1 MPAEPAE
8 LVLGGQAV
16 IEGVMMKGPMAYAVA
31 VRKASG
37 EIRVRDFPLAESA
50 ARKRIAKI
58 PLVRGV
64 VTMAAMLAIGYRAL
78 QYSADEAMADATQS
92 GASLPASAL
101 GHPWPSADAEGASA
115 SPKAAGEGS
124 KAGGVAM
131 AGAMAAALLLGV
143 GLFFLLPLYAT
154 HLLAGL
160 LPALRGSIAFNL
172 ADGAIRVLV
181 FVLYIAAITRMKDI
195 RRVFEYH
202 GAEHKVI
209 NAYEAKADL
218 SPEAVREYPRMH
230 PRCGTSFLLFVMVI
244 SILVFSLIPRESS
257 LLTKALL
264 RLPLIP
270 AIAGISYE
278 VLRLSARKAG
288 SPWFRALVAPGLWL
302 QRLTT
307 LEPDLLQIEVAIAS
321 FRRVSGPPGSEVS
334 LVG

>member
-1 MPAEPAE
+1 MPPETKE

-16 IEGVMMKGPMAYAVA
+16 IEGVMMKGPLAYAVA

-37 EIRVRDFPLAESA
+37 EIRVRDFPLVESA
-50 ARKRIAKI
+50 ARKRIARI

-78 QYSADEAMADATQS
+78 QFSADEAMDDATQS
-92 GASLPASAL
+92 EASLPASAL
-101 GHPWPSADAEGASA
+101 GHPWPSEDAEGAPA
-115 SPKAAGEGS
+115 EAKDA
-124 KAGGVAM
+124 KGGAKSGGLAM
-131 AGAMAAALLLGV
+131 AGAMAMALLLGI

-154 HLLAGL
+154 HLMAGL
-160 LPALRGSIAFNL
+160 APVLRGSIAFNL

-181 FVLYIAAITRMKDI
+181 FVLYIVAITRMKDI

-218 SPEAVREYPRMH
+218 SPEAVRGYPRLH

-244 SILVFSLIPRESS
+244 SIVVFSLIPRESS
-257 LLTKALL
+257 LLVKALL

-278 VLRLSARKAG
+278 VLRLSAKKTR

-307 LEPDLLQIEVAIAS
+307 REPDLPQIEVAIAS
-321 FRRVSGPPGSEVS
+321 FRRVSGPPVLETS

>member
-1 MPAEPAE
+1 MPPEPAE

-16 IEGVMMKGPMAYAVA
+16 IEGVMMKGPLAYAVA
-31 VRKASG
+31 VRKANG
-37 EIRVRDFPLAESA
+37 EIRVRDFPLVESA

-64 VTMAAMLAIGYRAL
+64 VTMAVMLAIGYRAL
-78 QYSADEAMADATQS
+78 QYSADEAMADE
-92 GASLPASAL
+92 
-101 GHPWPSADAEGASA
+101 EGAGGA
-115 SPKAAGEGS
+115 AKDAGEGT
-124 KAGGVAM
+124 KGGLAM
-131 AGAMAAALLLGV
+131 AGAMAMALLLGV

-160 LPALRGSIAFNL
+160 VPALRGSIAFNL

-181 FVLYIAAITRMKDI
+181 FVLYIVGITWMKDI

-218 SPEAVREYPRMH
+218 TPEAVRKCPRLH

-257 LLTKALL
+257 LLAKALL

-278 VLRLSARKAG
+278 VLRLSAKKTR

-307 LEPDLLQIEVAIAS
+307 REPDLPQIEVAIAS
-321 FRRVSGPPGSEVS
+321 FLRVSGPPGSEVS

>member
-1 MPAEPAE
+1 MNPPEPKE

-16 IEGVMMKGPMAYAVA
+16 IEGVMMKGPSAFAVA

-37 EIRVRDFPLAESA
+37 EIRVRDFPLVESA
-50 ARKRIAKI
+50 ARRRIAKM

-64 VTMAAMLAIGYRAL
+64 VTMAVMLAIGYRAL
-78 QYSADEAMADATQS
+78 QFSADEAMADAEG
-92 GASLPASAL
+92 GAAPDPGRSAGL
-101 GHPWPSADAEGASA
+101 
-115 SPKAAGEGS
+115 
-124 KAGGVAM
+124 AM
-131 AGAMAAALLLGV
+131 AGAMALALVLGI
-143 GLFFLLPLYAT
+143 GLFFFLPLYAT
-154 HLLAGL
+154 HLLSGL
-160 LPALRGSIAFNL
+160 LPALNGSLPFNL

-195 RRVFEYH
+195 RRIFEYH

-209 NAYEAKADL
+209 NAYEGKAL
-218 SPEAVREYPRMH
+218 LTPGEVAAYPRMH

-257 LLTKALL
+257 LLWKALL

-278 VLRLSARKAG
+278 VLRLSARKMD
-288 SPWFRALVAPGLWL
+288 SPLFRLLVAPGLWL

-307 LEPDLLQIEVAIAS
+307 REPDRSQIEVAIAS
-321 FRRVSGPPGSEVS
+321 FLRVSGAQPEAAH
-334 LVG
+334 VG

>member
-1 MPAEPAE
+1 
-8 LVLGGQAV
+8 
-16 IEGVMMKGPMAYAVA
+16 
-31 VRKASG
+31 
-37 EIRVRDFPLAESA
+37 
-50 ARKRIAKI
+50 
-58 PLVRGV
+58 
-64 VTMAAMLAIGYRAL
+64 
-78 QYSADEAMADATQS
+78 
-92 GASLPASAL
+92 
-101 GHPWPSADAEGASA
+101 
-115 SPKAAGEGS
+115 
-124 KAGGVAM
+124 M
-131 AGAMAAALLLGV
+131 AGAMAMALLLGV

-160 LPALRGSIAFNL
+160 VPALRGSIAFNL

-181 FVLYIAAITRMKDI
+181 FVMYIVGITRMKDI

-218 SPEAVREYPRMH
+218 SPEAVREYPRLH

-257 LLTKALL
+257 LLAKALL

-278 VLRLSARKAG
+278 VLRMSAKRTR
-288 SPWFRALVAPGLWL
+288 SPWFRALVVPGLWL

-307 LEPDLLQIEVAIAS
+307 REPDLPQIEVAIAS
-321 FRRVSGPPGSEVS
+321 FRRVSGPPGLEVS

>member
-1 MPAEPAE
+1 MMSPEAPE

-16 IEGVMMKGPMAYAVA
+16 IEGVMMKGPRAFAVA

-37 EIRVRDFPLAESA
+37 EIRVRDFPLSESA
-50 ARKRIAKI
+50 ARRRIAKV

-64 VTMAAMLAIGYRAL
+64 VTMGVMLAIGYRAL
-78 QYSADEAMADATQS
+78 QYSADEAMADE
-92 GASLPASAL
+92 
-101 GHPWPSADAEGASA
+101 EGT
-115 SPKAAGEGS
+115 PGLVKEEAGET
-124 KAGGVAM
+124 AGGGLAM
-131 AGAMAAALLLGV
+131 AGAMAFALLLAI

-154 HLLAGL
+154 HRLSALI
-160 LPALRGSIAFNL
+160 PALEGSLAFNL
-172 ADGAIRVLV
+172 ADGAIRVAV
-181 FVLYIAAITRMKDI
+181 FVLYIVGITRMKDI

-209 NAYEAKADL
+209 NAFEAKADL
-218 SPEAVREYPRMH
+218 DPEAVRGYPRLH

-244 SILVFSLIPRESS
+244 SILVFSFIPRESS

-278 VLRLSARKAG
+278 VLRLSARKMR

-307 LEPDLLQIEVAIAS
+307 REPDVPQIEVAIAS
-321 FRRVSGPPGSEVS
+321 FRRVSGPAPAEVP

>member
-1 MPAEPAE
+1 AKDTEKGAKP
-8 LVLGGQAV
+8 GG
-16 IEGVMMKGPMAYAVA
+16 
-31 VRKASG
+31 
-37 EIRVRDFPLAESA
+37 L
-50 ARKRIAKI
+50 
-58 PLVRGV
+58 
-64 VTMAAMLAIGYRAL
+64 
-78 QYSADEAMADATQS
+78 
-92 GASLPASAL
+92 
-101 GHPWPSADAEGASA
+101 
-115 SPKAAGEGS
+115 
-124 KAGGVAM
+124 AM
-131 AGAMAAALLLGV
+131 AGAMAMALLLGV

-160 LPALRGSIAFNL
+160 VPALRGSIAFNL

-181 FVLYIAAITRMKDI
+181 FVLYIVGITRMKDI

-209 NAYEAKADL
+209 NAYEGKADL
-218 SPEAVREYPRMH
+218 TPEAVREFPRLH

-244 SILVFSLIPRESS
+244 SILVFSFIPRESS

-278 VLRLSARKAG
+278 VLRLSAKKTR
-288 SPWFRALVAPGLWL
+288 SPWFRVLVAPGLWL

-307 LEPDLLQIEVAIAS
+307 REPDLPQIEVAIAS

>member
-1 MPAEPAE
+1 VNGAEQGE

-16 IEGVMMKGPMAYAVA
+16 IEGVMMKGPFLYSVA
-31 VRKASG
+31 VRKANG
-37 EIRVRDFPLAESA
+37 EIRVRDFPLAESP
-50 ARKRIAKI
+50 ARRRIAKV

-64 VTMAAMLAIGYRAL
+64 VTMAVMLAIGYRAL
-78 QYSADEAMADATQS
+78 QYSADEAMEDAEAAERPADARKI
-92 GASLPASAL
+92 
-101 GHPWPSADAEGASA
+101 AE
-115 SPKAAGEGS
+115 P
-124 KAGGVAM
+124 AGGGLAM
-131 AGAMAAALLLGV
+131 AGAMAMALLLAV

-154 HLLAGL
+154 HALSLVVPGL
-160 LPALRGSIAFNL
+160 SGSLAFNL

-181 FVLYIAAITRMKDI
+181 FVLYIAGITLMKDI
-195 RRVFEYH
+195 RRIFQYH

-209 NAYEAKADL
+209 NAYERKAEL
-218 SPEAVREYPRMH
+218 SPESVGAYSRLH

-264 RLPLIP
+264 RIPLIP

-278 VLRLSARKAG
+278 VLRLTARRVG
-288 SPWFRALVAPGLWL
+288 SPLFRVLVAPGLWL

-307 LEPDLLQIEVAIAS
+307 REPDRSQIEVAIES
-321 FRRVSGPPGSEVS
+321 FRRVSGTPGAEAA

>member
-1 MPAEPAE
+1 VSPAEPRD

-16 IEGVMMKGPMAYAVA
+16 IEGVMMKGPFLYSVA

-37 EIRVRDFPLAESA
+37 EIRVRDFPLEESP
-50 ARKRIAKI
+50 ARKRIAKV

-64 VTMAAMLAIGYRAL
+64 VTMAGMLAIGYRAL
-78 QYSADEAMADATQS
+78 QYSADEAMS
-92 GASLPASAL
+92 
-101 GHPWPSADAEGASA
+101 DAEATERPAEG
-115 SPKAAGEGS
+115 KKGGEP
-124 KAGGVAM
+124 GGGGLAM
-131 AGAMAAALLLGV
+131 AGAMAMALLLAV

-154 HLLAGL
+154 HALSGVFRGL
-160 LPALRGSIAFNL
+160 SGSLAFNL

-181 FVLYIAAITRMKDI
+181 FVLYIAGITWMKDI
-195 RRVFEYH
+195 RRVFQYH

-209 NAYEAKADL
+209 NAYERKAAL
-218 SPEAVREYPRMH
+218 TPESVGEHSRLH

-264 RLPLIP
+264 RIPLIP

-278 VLRLSARKAG
+278 VLRLSARRMN
-288 SPWFRALVAPGLWL
+288 SPLFKVLVAPGLWL

-307 LEPDLLQIEVAIAS
+307 REPDLPQIEVAIAS
-321 FRRVSGPPGSEVS
+321 FRRVSGPPGTEAA

>member
-1 MPAEPAE
+1 VNGAEQGE

-16 IEGVMMKGPMAYAVA
+16 IEGVMMKGPFLYSVA
-31 VRKASG
+31 VRKANG
-37 EIRVRDFPLAESA
+37 EIRVRDFPLAESP
-50 ARKRIAKI
+50 ARRRIAKV

-64 VTMAAMLAIGYRAL
+64 VTMAVMLAIGYRAL
-78 QYSADEAMADATQS
+78 QYSADEAMEDAEAAERPADARNI
-92 GASLPASAL
+92 
-101 GHPWPSADAEGASA
+101 AE
-115 SPKAAGEGS
+115 P
-124 KAGGVAM
+124 AGGGLAM
-131 AGAMAAALLLGV
+131 AGAMAMALLLAV

-154 HLLAGL
+154 HALSLVVPGL
-160 LPALRGSIAFNL
+160 SGSLAFNL

-181 FVLYIAAITRMKDI
+181 FVLYIAGITLMKDI
-195 RRVFEYH
+195 RRIFQYH

-209 NAYEAKADL
+209 NAYERKAEL
-218 SPEAVREYPRMH
+218 SPESVGAYSRLH

-264 RLPLIP
+264 RIPLIP

-278 VLRLSARKAG
+278 VLRLTARRAG
-288 SPWFRALVAPGLWL
+288 SPLFRVLVAPGLWL

-307 LEPDLLQIEVAIAS
+307 REPDRSQIEVAIES
-321 FRRVSGPPGSEVS
+321 FRRVSGTPGAEAT

>member
-1 MPAEPAE
+1 MPTEPAE

-16 IEGVMMKGPMAYAVA
+16 IEGVMMKGPLAYAVA

-37 EIRVRDFPLAESA
+37 EIRVRDFPLVESA
-50 ARKRIAKI
+50 ARKRIANI
-58 PLVRGV
+58 PLLRGV
-64 VTMAAMLAIGYRAL
+64 ATMAAMLAIGYRAL
-78 QYSADEAMADATQS
+78 QYSADEAME
-92 GASLPASAL
+92 
-101 GHPWPSADAEGASA
+101 DAEGASA
-115 SPKAAGEGS
+115 TAKDAEAAKS
-124 KAGGVAM
+124 GGLAM
-131 AGAMAAALLLGV
+131 AGAMAMALLLGV

-160 LPALRGSIAFNL
+160 VPALRGSIAFNL
-172 ADGAIRVLV
+172 ADGAIRVLI
-181 FVLYIAAITRMKDI
+181 FVLYIAGITRMKDI

-218 SPEAVREYPRMH
+218 TPETVRKYPRLH

-257 LLTKALL
+257 LLAKALL

-278 VLRLSARKAG
+278 VLRLSAKKTR

-302 QRLTT
+302 QLLTT
-307 LEPDLLQIEVAIAS
+307 REPDLPQIEVAVAS
-321 FRRVSGPPGSEVS
+321 FRRVSGAPGAEVS

>member
-1 MPAEPAE
+1 VNPPEPRD

-16 IEGVMMKGPMAYAVA
+16 IEGVMMKGPLSYSVA

-37 EIRVRDFPLAESA
+37 EIRVRDFPLQESP
-50 ARKRIAKI
+50 ARKRVSKV

-64 VTMAAMLAIGYRAL
+64 VTMAVMLAIGYRAL
-78 QYSADEAMADATQS
+78 QYSADEAMEDV
-92 GASLPASAL
+92 
-101 GHPWPSADAEGASA
+101 
-115 SPKAAGEGS
+115 
-124 KAGGVAM
+124 GGVDGPARGGDESAKTGSGGLAM
-131 AGAMAAALLLGV
+131 AGAMALALLLAV

-154 HLLAGL
+154 HALSGVFRGL
-160 LPALRGSIAFNL
+160 SGSLAFNL

-181 FVLYIAAITRMKDI
+181 FVLYIAGITMMKDI
-195 RRVFEYH
+195 RRIFQYH

-209 NAYEAKADL
+209 NAYEGKAEL
-218 SPEAVREYPRMH
+218 SPETVGGYPRLH

-264 RLPLIP
+264 RIPLIP

-278 VLRLSARKAG
+278 VLRLSARRMG
-288 SPWFRALVAPGLWL
+288 SPIFRVLVAPGLWL

-307 LEPDLLQIEVAIAS
+307 REPDLSQIEVAIAS
-321 FRRVSGPPGSEVS
+321 FRRVSGPPGTEAA

>member
-1 MPAEPAE
+1 MPPEPAE

-16 IEGVMMKGPMAYAVA
+16 IEGVMMKGPLAYAVA
-31 VRKASG
+31 VRKSSG
-37 EIRVRDFPLAESA
+37 EIRVRDFPLVESA

-78 QYSADEAMADATQS
+78 QYSADEAIE
-92 GASLPASAL
+92 
-101 GHPWPSADAEGASA
+101 DAEGASTEGKDKDAGA
-115 SPKAAGEGS
+115 SAKS
-124 KAGGVAM
+124 GGLAM
-131 AGAMAAALLLGV
+131 AGAMAVALLLGV
-143 GLFFLLPLYAT
+143 GLFFLLPLFAT

-160 LPALRGSIAFNL
+160 VPALRGSIAFNL

-181 FVLYIAAITRMKDI
+181 FVLYIVGITRMKDI

-218 SPEAVREYPRMH
+218 SPEAVREYPRLH

-257 LLTKALL
+257 LLAKALL

-278 VLRLSARKAG
+278 VLRLSAKKSR
-288 SPWFRALVAPGLWL
+288 SPWFRGLVAPGLWL

-307 LEPDLLQIEVAIAS
+307 REPDLPQIEVAIAS
-321 FRRVSGPPGSEVS
+321 FRRVSGPPGLEVS